1 MPQTDLGPVNIRYG
15 NSAEFV
21 AEFFDSNNHT
31 TVPSGATLSITYT
44 NINNSPQTDTV
55 TLASVNSFFTGVW
68 SSTSA
73 ALGLAPW
80 QVFASGNS
88 TAAQI
93 GIIRI
98 IEP

>member
-1 MPQTDLGPVNIRYG
+1 MTQVRFGPVNITQG
-15 NSAEFV
+15 DSAEFV
-21 AEFFDSNNHT
+21 AEFFDSNDAI

-44 NINNSPQTDTV
+44 NTANASQTDTV
-55 TLASVNSFFTGVW
+55 TLSAVNSFFTGVW

-80 QVFASGNS
+80 SVYATGFS
-88 TAAQI
+88 TAAQM
-93 GIIRI
+93 GVIRI

>member
-1 MPQTDLGPVNIRYG
+1 MTQISLGPVNIVQG

-21 AEFFDSNNHT
+21 AEFFDSNNQI

-44 NINNSPQTDTV
+44 NISNASQTDTV
-55 TLASVNSFFTGVW
+55 TLGPVNSFFLGVW

-80 QVFASGNS
+80 SVYATGFS
-88 TAAQI
+88 TAAQT
-93 GIIRI
+93 GVIRI